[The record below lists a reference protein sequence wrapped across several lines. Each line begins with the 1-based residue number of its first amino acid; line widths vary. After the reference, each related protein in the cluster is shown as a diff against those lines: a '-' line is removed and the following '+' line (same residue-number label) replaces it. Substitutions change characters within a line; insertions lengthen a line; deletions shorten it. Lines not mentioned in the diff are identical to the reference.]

1 MKLHSYFIRL
11 IRGITVKL
19 DHRQQMYLLSFITG
33 ITSGLAAVL
42 LKNIVHWTLL
52 FVSHQRNISHINF
65 LYFVFPLVGIL
76 LTLLFVRVFIRDEMG
91 HGITKILHAISKKGG
106 LHKTSQQLLLHYSF
120 HPDRRVWGFC
130 WT

>member
-1 MKLHSYFIRL
+1 MKLHANLNRL

-19 DHRQQMYLLSFITG
+19 DHRQQMYLLSLITG

-106 LHKTSQQLLLHYSF
+106 VT
-120 HPDRRVWGFC
+120 
-130 WT
+130 